1 MHRPSV
7 LDGAGSKKEP
17 LKSDEPGSD
26 IIRDKTTN
34 IKNKGTTY
42 SICILKK
49 NMVAMKVEVE
59 ITQ

>member
-7 LDGAGSKKEP
+7 LDGGSKKEP

-34 IKNKGTTY
+34 INNKGTTY

-49 NMVAMKVEVE
+49 IMVAMKAEVE

>member
-42 SICILKK
+42 SIYLKK